1 MEHSLT
7 DSARPHSAEYFGE
20 QRDYWWNSD
29 FLQLVARRLDF
40 ASISSVLDIGCGVG
54 HWGRALSPVLPTDAR
69 LIGIDREPEWVQG
82 ATARAAA
89 AGLASRFSYRQ
100 GDCTSLPFA
109 DNTFDLVTCQTV
121 LIHVAD
127 PRAVLAEMLRVTKPG
142 GLVLAVEPNNLAN
155 GVIASSVHAA
165 LSTDELVDLYR
176 FQLTCERGKQ
186 NLGLGFNSVGPLVPG
201 MLASLGAADV
211 QVCIPDR
218 AAAMFPPYAG
228 PAQQAELEQTLDW
241 AQRDFWIWDQHETMS
256 YYLAGNGDP
265 ARFEPLWAL
274 AMSVNRTTA
283 AAIRAGTYHSAGGSM
298 SFIISGRKP
307 AASL

>member
-1 MEHSLT
+1 MEQSPT
-7 DSARPHSAEYFGE
+7 DSNRPHSAEYFGE

-40 ASISSVLDIGCGVG
+40 GRIASVLDIGCGVG
-54 HWGRALSPVLPTDAR
+54 HWGRALSPVLPPDVR

-82 ATARAAA
+82 ATQRAVA

-165 LSTDELVDLYR
+165 LSTDELVDLFR

-186 NLGLGFNSVGPLVPG
+186 NLGLGLNSVGPLVPG
-201 MLASLGAADV
+201 MLASLGASDIR
-211 QVCIPDR
+211 VCTPDR

-241 AQRDFWIWDQHETMS
+241 AQRNFWIWDQPETKS
-256 YYLAGNGDP
+256 YFLAGGGDP
-265 ARFEPLWAL
+265 ARFETLWTL
-274 AMSVNRTTA
+274 AMSVNHATA

-307 AASL
+307 AAGR